1 MFPSIG
7 KFNIAKRVGAVVF
20 DSSPNILALPTPQ
33 RLSIV
38 SDRPASPPVGLFLAS
53 RRARLSIL
61 CGYLQ
66 ESLPGDYYS
75 SGCGAPRVARSVFRQ
90 LTVTLPAARH
100 AVRRVHELKLASHVL
115 ALRIGKIGNDA
126 AGVVSDKVS
135 SGIPRI
141 PASKAPA
148 FAGYASMEAVHPRK
162 R

>member
-1 MFPSIG
+1 VFPSIG
-7 KFNIAKRVGAVVF
+7 RFDIAKRIGAMVF

-38 SDRPASPPVGLFLAS
+38 SDRPASPPLGFFLAS

-66 ESLPGDYYS
+66 ESMPGDYYS
-75 SGCGAPRVARSVFRQ
+75 SVCGAPRVARSVFPQ

-100 AVRRVHELKLASHVL
+100 AVRRVRELKLASHVL
-115 ALRIGKIGNDA
+115 ALRIDKIGNDTV
-126 AGVVSDKVS
+126 GVVSGKVS
-135 SGIPRI
+135 SGFPII
-141 PASKAPA
+141 PASKAPT